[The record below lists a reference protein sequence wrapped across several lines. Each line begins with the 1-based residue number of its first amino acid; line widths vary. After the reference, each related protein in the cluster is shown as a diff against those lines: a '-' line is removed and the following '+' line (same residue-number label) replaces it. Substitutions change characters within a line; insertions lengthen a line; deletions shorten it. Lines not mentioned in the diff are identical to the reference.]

1 MLTLLLMLQATTS
14 DIVITGERLAEVQA
28 ECAKGG
34 CTPLRDAQS
43 TIAVAETQFRAGN
56 YLLSKRLLADAVSRN
71 KNDGAVAPKPVA
83 ALYEAYATVALHEGD
98 QETYRSAVA
107 GRVRT
112 LKTYL
117 PPDDGAVIAA
127 TTALGDMWLK
137 LRQFRRAEIS
147 YRSAERDAL
156 QAGQP
161 RAAMLAGMRLAVFN
175 ASVGKKA
182 AALRQLDDL
191 AARPIATEP
200 GFATALRVLR
210 FRIAARDADEG
221 EITRLVRDLNEK
233 TRAEPLLLWGP
244 PYELDQ
250 VASPNDMSRRM
261 GDRDAIVRGSGEHDA
276 VQWADVGFWIRP
288 DGRTAE
294 AEVLRSSR
302 GNPWAQALLGQIA
315 ARRYS
320 ASAEPVAAPG
330 IDQGRYHVERVTRRT
345 AYGTPI
351 GSLIPR
357 RLVTG
362 GFEVLDLTRS
372 DAKPRP
378 VG

>member
-1 MLTLLLMLQATTS
+1 MLQAAPA
-14 DIVITGERLAEVQA
+14 DIVITGKRLVEAQQQ
-28 ECAKGG
+28 CATGG
-34 CTPLRDAQS
+34 CTPLRDAQA
-43 TIAVAETQFRAGN
+43 TIALAETQFRAGN

-71 KNDGAVAPKPVA
+71 KNNESVAPKPVA

-98 QETYRSAVA
+98 QETCRSAVA
-107 GRVRT
+107 GWVRT

-191 AARPIATEP
+191 AERPIATEP

-250 VASPNDMSRRM
+250 VASPNDVSRRM
-261 GDRDAIVRGSGEHDA
+261 GDRDAIVRSSGEHDA
-276 VQWADVGFWIRP
+276 LQWADVGFWIRP
-288 DGRTAE
+288 DGPHR
-294 AEVLRSSR
+294 
-302 GNPWAQALLGQIA
+302 
-315 ARRYS
+315 
-320 ASAEPVAAPG
+320 
-330 IDQGRYHVERVTRRT
+330 
-345 AYGTPI
+345 
-351 GSLIPR
+351 
-357 RLVTG
+357 
-362 GFEVLDLTRS
+362 
-372 DAKPRP
+372 
-378 VG
+378 